1 MTTKEIKDIEPK
13 RFPKFEDA
21 LKQFSMDDIYKLAEA
36 GYVMGIV
43 EIGGVIDE

>member
-1 MTTKEIKDIEPK
+1 MSKEIQEIMEPK
-13 RFPKFEDA
+13 RFPKFEEA

-43 EIGGVIDE
+43 EAGGVIDE